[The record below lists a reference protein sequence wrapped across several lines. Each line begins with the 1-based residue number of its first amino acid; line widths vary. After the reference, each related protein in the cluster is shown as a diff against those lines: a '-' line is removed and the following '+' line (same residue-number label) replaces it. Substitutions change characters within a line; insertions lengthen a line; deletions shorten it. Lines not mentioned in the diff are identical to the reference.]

1 MSQENKSISEKM
13 TKLGEL
19 VAWFEGEEFEL
30 EAALDK
36 YKEAEKLADEIEK
49 DLSGLKN
56 EITVLKQKF
65 DAAEQ
70 IGRASCRERV

>member
-30 EAALDK
+30 ETALDK

-65 DAAEQ
+65 DA
-70 IGRASCRERV
+70 

>member
-19 VAWFEGEEFEL
+19 VAWFEGEELEL

-49 DLSGLKN
+49 DLSVLKN

-65 DAAEQ
+65 DA
-70 IGRASCRERV
+70 

>member
-1 MSQENKSISEKM
+1 M

-56 EITVLKQKF
+56 EITVLEQKF
-65 DAAEQ
+65 DA
-70 IGRASCRERV
+70 

>member
-1 MSQENKSISEKM
+1 MSQGNKSISEKM

-19 VAWFEGEEFEL
+19 VAWFEGEGFEL

-65 DAAEQ
+65 DA
-70 IGRASCRERV
+70 

>member
-19 VAWFEGEEFEL
+19 VAWFEGEELEL

-65 DAAEQ
+65 DA
-70 IGRASCRERV
+70 

>member
-36 YKEAEKLADEIEK
+36 YKGNNAGDKRCQ
-49 DLSGLKN
+49 G
-56 EITVLKQKF
+56 
-65 DAAEQ
+65 
-70 IGRASCRERV
+70 

>member
-13 TKLGEL
+13 SKLGEL

-30 EAALDK
+30 EVALDK

-65 DAAEQ
+65 DA
-70 IGRASCRERV
+70 